1 MFCAGDMDSVYCL
14 FSAVAVLAL
23 EECRK
28 HPNAIL
34 MYGFAWAVPRFF
46 YGGFAFFNRGVV
58 GEMSDKIVVDHVG
71 DVTYPLRKMLLQK
84 NWQLLLA
91 CISIAIAV
99 WIVSIV
105 KYSSVKTGEG
115 GGRGEKAR
123 KMLLQFTE
131 DYAVLF
137 AAILVPIVL
146 YTVVQAQSE
155 WYSDQ

>member
-1 MFCAGDMDSVYCL
+1 
-14 FSAVAVLAL
+14 
-23 EECRK
+23 
-28 HPNAIL
+28 
-34 MYGFAWAVPRFF
+34 
-46 YGGFAFFNRGVV
+46 
-58 GEMSDKIVVDHVG
+58 MSDKIAVDHVG

-123 KMLLQFTE
+123 KEM
-131 DYAVLF
+131 VG
-137 AAILVPIVL
+137 ILSDGKVYVCLPYRL
-146 YTVVQAQSE
+146 CSH
-155 WYSDQ
+155 YSYHLCE

>member
-1 MFCAGDMDSVYCL
+1 MDSVYCL

-34 MYGFAWAVPRFF
+34 MY
-46 YGGFAFFNRGVV
+46 GFAFFNRGVV

-99 WIVSIV
+99 
-105 KYSSVKTGEG
+105 
-115 GGRGEKAR
+115 
-123 KMLLQFTE
+123 
-131 DYAVLF
+131 
-137 AAILVPIVL
+137 
-146 YTVVQAQSE
+146 
-155 WYSDQ
+155 

>member
-1 MFCAGDMDSVYCL
+1 MFRAGDIDSVYCL
-14 FSAVAVLAL
+14 FSTVAVLAL

-46 YGGFAFFNRGVV
+46 YDGFAFFNRGVV
-58 GEMSDKIVVDHVG
+58 GKMSDKIVVDHVG
-71 DVTYPLRKMLLQK
+71 DVTYPLRKMLLQI

-91 CISIAIAV
+91 CISIAITV

-105 KYSSVKTGEG
+105 RHSRVKTGEGEG

-123 KMLLQFTE
+123 KEM
-131 DYAVLF
+131 VG
-137 AAILVPIVL
+137 ILSDGRGYMCLPHRL
-146 YTVVQAQSE
+146 CSH
-155 WYSDQ
+155 YSYHLCE

>member
-1 MFCAGDMDSVYCL
+1 MFRAGDMDSVYCL

-46 YGGFAFFNRGVV
+46 YDGFAFFNRGVV
-58 GEMSDKIVVDHVG
+58 GKMSDKIVVDHVG
-71 DVTYPLRKMLLQK
+71 DVTYPLRKMLLQI

-105 KYSSVKTGEG
+105 RHSRVKTGEGEG

-123 KMLLQFTE
+123 KEM
-131 DYAVLF
+131 VG
-137 AAILVPIVL
+137 ILSDGRGYMCLPHRL
-146 YTVVQAQSE
+146 CSH
-155 WYSDQ
+155 YSYHLCE